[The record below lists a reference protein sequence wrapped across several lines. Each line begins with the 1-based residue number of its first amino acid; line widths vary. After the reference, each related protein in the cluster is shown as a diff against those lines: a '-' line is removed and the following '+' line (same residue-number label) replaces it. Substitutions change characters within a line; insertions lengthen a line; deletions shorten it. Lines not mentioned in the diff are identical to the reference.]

1 MATPEEKLV
10 AAVSPLCA
18 GRLFPDFA
26 PLGTPRPYAIWQQ
39 VGGTDVVFVDGDTA
53 DQLGVRFQI
62 EVWADTRQ
70 QASMLMRQIAATL
83 SAHRYWPNRKEVPR
97 PEPTTPTCVD
107 PCRISSSGVTPDP
120 PPTYITRPGGFF
132 YVKRTPTWLYPF
144 RTA

>member
-1 MATPEEKLV
+1 MASPEEKLIT
-10 AAVSPLCA
+10 AVSPLCA

-70 QASMLMRQIAATL
+70 HASMLMRQIAATL
-83 SAHRYWPNRKEVPR
+83 SA
-97 PEPTTPTCVD
+97 
-107 PCRISSSGVTPDP
+107 P
-120 PPTYITRPGGFF
+120 PVLAESQGGAAASTDDANLRGSMQDFII
-132 YVKRTPTWLYPF
+132 WGD
-144 RTA
+144 A

>member
-70 QASMLMRQIAATL
+70 QASMLM
-83 SAHRYWPNRKEVPR
+83 HK
-97 PEPTTPTCVD
+97 
-107 PCRISSSGVTPDP
+107 
-120 PPTYITRPGGFF
+120 
-132 YVKRTPTWLYPF
+132 
-144 RTA
+144 